1 MAGRGFLEEAPDI
14 DFENI
19 KVLKNGRWHKCFRP
33 VHYDRK
39 TAGFCLAESFA
50 EKYAKVHNVE
60 VGLIPCAD
68 GGTSL
73 NQWKEGSLLYD
84 NAVNNARLAMRTS
97 HIVGILW
104 HQGESDCAQEL
115 YPAYKEHFE
124 KMISA
129 LKKELNLDVP
139 VIVGGLGD
147 FLPYCTLSKK
157 LKNYHYINKAL
168 EEFAKENEKAGFV
181 SAKGLTSNPDQLHFN
196 AKSLYEFGLRYF
208 EEFEKLRED
217 RVYEELPAVDDA
229 IRTQMELL

>member
-14 DFENI
+14 NFERI

-33 VHYDRK
+33 VHSDRK
-39 TAGFCLAESFA
+39 TAGFCLAESFG
-50 EKYAKVHNVE
+50 EKYATVHNVD

-68 GGTSL
+68 GGTKIE
-73 NQWKEGSLLYD
+73 QWHEGSLLYD

-104 HQGESDCAQEL
+104 HQGESDCAAEL
-115 YPAYKEHFE
+115 YPTYKERLG

-147 FLPYCTLSKK
+147 YLPECTLSEK
-157 LKNYHYINKAL
+157 LKNYHHINKAL
-168 EEFAKENEKAGFV
+168 EEFAEENEKVGFV
-181 SAKGLTSNPDQLHFN
+181 SAKGLTANPDMLHFN
-196 AKSLYEFGLRYF
+196 SQSLYEFGLRYF

-217 RVYEELPAVDDA
+217 KIYEELPSADDA
-229 IRTQMELL
+229 TRTQMELL